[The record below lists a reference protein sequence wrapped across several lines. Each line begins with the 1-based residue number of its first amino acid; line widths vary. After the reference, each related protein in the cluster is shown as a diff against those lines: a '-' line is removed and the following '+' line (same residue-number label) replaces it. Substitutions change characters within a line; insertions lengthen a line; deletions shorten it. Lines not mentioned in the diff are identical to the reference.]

1 MAGRKS
7 DRAVADKQTQIDIR
21 TLRRSGHIAPG
32 AEQVALNIDGK
43 AVQVRLAYTPCHLGG
58 QRVWWRCP
66 CCARRAAILYP
77 GGKTI
82 ACRRCW
88 RLRYKVEAMPEG
100 DKAFRRA
107 DKLRARL
114 GWVPGVAFGE
124 GHRPKGMHRA
134 PYDKLLNRYRAAE
147 LQVLGAMAHY
157 IDRVNDKL
165 GRIHAIQSSARRR

>member
-7 DRAVADKQTQIDIR
+7 DRAVADRQTQLDIR
-21 TLRRSGHIAPG
+21 TLRRSGHIEPG

-43 AVQVRLAYTPCHLGG
+43 PVQVRLAYTPCHLGG

-66 CCARRAAILYP
+66 YCARRVAILYVR
-77 GGKTI
+77 GQSI

-107 DKLRARL
+107 DKLRARM
-114 GWVPGVAFGE
+114 GWVPGVAHGE
-124 GHRPKGMHRA
+124 GSRPKGMHHRTFNA
-134 PYDKLLNRYRAAE
+134 LVNKYRAAE
-147 LQVLGAMAHY
+147 LQALDAMEHC
-157 IDRVNDKL
+157 IDRMNDNL
-165 GRIHAIQSSARRR
+165 GRIYTIQSARRW

>member
-21 TLRRSGHIAPG
+21 TLRRSGHIEPG
-32 AEQVALNIDGK
+32 AQQVALNIDGK
-43 AVQVRLAYTPCHLGG
+43 PVQVRLDYTHCHLGG

-66 CCARRAAILYP
+66 YCAGAWPSCTCAARALLAGPAGDCATGLVA
-77 GGKTI
+77 GDS
-82 ACRRCW
+82 
-88 RLRYKVEAMPEG
+88 

-107 DKLRARL
+107 DRICRARL

-134 PYDKLLNRYRAAE
+134 TYDKLLNRYRAAE

-165 GRIHAIQSSARRR
+165 GRIHTIQSARRW

>member
-32 AEQVALNIDGK
+32 AEQVLLHIDGRPVPVK
-43 AVQVRLAYTPCHLGG
+43 LDYTHCHLGG
-58 QRVWWRCP
+58 TRVWWRCP
-66 CCARRAAILYP
+66 YCARRAAILYP
-77 GGKTI
+77 RGKTI

-107 DKLRARL
+107 DKLRARM

-134 PYDKLLNRYRAAE
+134 TYDKLLNRYRAAE
-147 LQVLGAMAHY
+147 LQVLGAMEHY
-157 IDRVNDKL
+157 IDRMNDKL
-165 GRIHAIQSSARRR
+165 GRIHTIQSARRW

>member
-21 TLRRSGHIAPG
+21 TLRRSGHIEPG

-43 AVQVRLAYTPCHLGG
+43 PVQVRLDCTTCHLGG
-58 QRVWWRCP
+58 TRVWWRCP
-66 CCARRAAILYP
+66 CCGRRVAILYVR
-77 GGKTI
+77 GKTI

-88 RLRYKVEAMPEG
+88 RLRYLVEAMPEG

-107 DKLRARL
+107 DKLRARM

-134 PYDKLLNRYRAAE
+134 TYDKLLNRYRAAE

-165 GRIHAIQSSARRR
+165 GRIHTIQSARRW

>member
-7 DRAVADKQTQIDIR
+7 DRAVADRQTQLDIR
-21 TLRRSGHIAPG
+21 TLRRSGHIEPG

-43 AVQVRLAYTPCHLGG
+43 PVQVRLAYTPCHLGG

-107 DKLRARL
+107 DKLRARM

>member
-7 DRAVADKQTQIDIR
+7 DRAVADRQTQLDIR
-21 TLRRSGHIAPG
+21 TLRRSGHIEPG

-43 AVQVRLAYTPCHLGG
+43 PVQVRLAYTPCHLGG

-88 RLRYKVEAMPEG
+88 RLRYMVESS
-100 DKAFRRA
+100 DDNRKAFRRA

-114 GWVPGVAFGE
+114 GWVPGVAHGE
-124 GHRPKGMHRA
+124 GARPKGMHHRTF
-134 PYDKLLNRYRAAE
+134 DKLVNKYRAAE
-147 LQVLGAMAHY
+147 LQALGAMGRY
-157 IDRVNDKL
+157 IDRMSDKL
-165 GRIHAIQSSARRR
+165 GRIHTIQSARRW

>member
-7 DRAVADKQTQIDIR
+7 DRAVADRQTQLDIR
-21 TLRRSGHIAPG
+21 TLRRSGHIEPG

-43 AVQVRLAYTPCHLGG
+43 PVQVRLAYTPCHLGG

-107 DKLRARL
+107 DKLRARM

-134 PYDKLLNRYRAAE
+134 TYDKLLNRYRAAE
-147 LQVLGAMAHY
+147 LQALGAMEHC
-157 IDRVNDKL
+157 IERMSDKL
-165 GRIHAIQSSARRR
+165 GRIYTIQSARRW